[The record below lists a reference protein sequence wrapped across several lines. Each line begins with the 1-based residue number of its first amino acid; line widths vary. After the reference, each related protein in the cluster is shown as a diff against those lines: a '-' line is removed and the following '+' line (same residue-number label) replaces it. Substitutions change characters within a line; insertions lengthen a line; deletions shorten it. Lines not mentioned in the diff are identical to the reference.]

1 MMASGLKLRVLTFYF
16 IDPFFRKSL
25 YDATDAALLQVI
37 EYLEKYLEGIVS
49 IFRFFWGHFG

>member
-1 MMASGLKLRVLTFYF
+1 MASGLKLRVLTFYF

-37 EYLEKYLEGIVS
+37 EYLEKYLESIVS